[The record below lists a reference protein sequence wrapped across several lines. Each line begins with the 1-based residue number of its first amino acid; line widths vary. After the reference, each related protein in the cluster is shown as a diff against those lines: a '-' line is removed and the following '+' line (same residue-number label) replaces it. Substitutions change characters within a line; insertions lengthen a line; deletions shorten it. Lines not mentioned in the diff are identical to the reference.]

1 MNTDLL
7 TVTTAETRFGEL
19 RSVTIDGQAWFVAK
33 DVCKAL
39 GLTNTSKAL
48 LNITS
53 SYVQDFKVPGKRG
66 GRPVKLICDFG
77 LNALVLQ
84 SRKPAARAFQRMLN
98 EEVIPSILKH
108 GVYVTGQASMTDA
121 QLRAALGE
129 RGERLIEGTRAQRHA
144 RIAADVANFKAM
156 NGREPTSRERFW
168 LEKP

>member
-1 MNTDLL
+1 MKTELP
-7 TVTTAETRFGEL
+7 TVTTAETRFGKL
-19 RSVTIDGQAWFVAK
+19 RSVTIDGHTWFVAK
-33 DVCKAL
+33 DVCDVLGIKNVTQAL
-39 GLTNTSKAL
+39 E
-48 LNITS
+48 NICST
-53 SYVQDFKVPGKRG
+53 YVGDFKVPGQRG
-66 GRPVKLICDFG
+66 RASKIICDYG

-84 SRKPAARAFQRMLN
+84 SRKPAARAFQKVLN

-108 GVYVTGQASMTDA
+108 GVYVVGQASMTDA